1 MNATT
6 TKRRPYDYVRCCQP
20 HMQESNTKN
29 RITCK
34 GTEKKSTSIFDRLH
48 DCSREKHLEGK
59 KRWEEMSRKQRLH
72 DLYRS
77 GAMKKASAERGLEV

>member
-1 MNATT
+1 MIVRTPRSTHLSSSEASNVY
-6 TKRRPYDYVRCCQP
+6 KR
-20 HMQESNTKN
+20 H
-29 RITCK
+29 
-34 GTEKKSTSIFDRLH
+34 EKKSTSIFDRLH